1 MNEENDPQSDT
12 TGNKELD
19 QLLDAA
25 IEHGASDLHISP
37 DIPPTLRVDGELA
50 PLDYDVLT
58 KQKAEEISLSLLKEG
73 QDMLLKEG
81 KKEIDLS
88 FGYRDFRYRVNV
100 YHRQGGI
107 CAAIRLLPGVIKE
120 LHDLGAPSSVEKFTE
135 HSQGLVV
142 ISGPTGHGKSTTIAS
157 MIDLINRTRHSH
169 IVTVEDPVEFIFE
182 HKKSI
187 VTQRE
192 VGNDTVSFA
201 AALKAVLRE
210 DPDVVFVG
218 EMRDLESIEAAIT
231 IAETGHLVLTT
242 LHTNSAA
249 QTTDRIIDV
258 FPEKQQQQIRSQF
271 ASVLLGVVSQRLIPR
286 VSGGRILAT
295 EVMIAN
301 SAVRAT
307 IRDGKTHQLPNIIQ
321 TSSSEGMISLDSVLA
336 EYVNNGEI
344 TIDNAL
350 TWANDPKALKM
361 LIY

>member
-1 MNEENDPQSDT
+1 MGEAKDS
-12 TGNKELD
+12 TGNSELD
-19 QLLDAA
+19 KLLQAA
-25 IEHGASDLHISP
+25 IEHKASDLHLTNGV
-37 DIPPTLRVDGELA
+37 PPTLRIDGELA
-50 PLDYDVLT
+50 PLDYDPLT
-58 KQKAEEISLSLLKEG
+58 PDKILDLVKGILDENKLALL
-73 QDMLLKEG
+73 QDG

-88 FGYRDFRYRVNV
+88 FGYKGFRLRTNIFLE
-100 YHRQGGI
+100 RGAI
-107 CAAIRLLPGVIKE
+107 SAAFRLLSGEIQE
-120 LHDLGAPSSVEKFTE
+120 LHDLGVPSTVEKFTE
-135 HSQGLVV
+135 HSQGLVI

-157 MIDLINRTRHSH
+157 MIDLVNKHRHSH
-169 IVTVEDPVEFIFE
+169 IVTIEDPIEFIFSN
-182 HKKSI
+182 KKSI
-187 VTQRE
+187 VSQRE

-201 AALKAVLRE
+201 AALKSVLRE

-218 EMRDLESIEAAIT
+218 EMRDLESIEAVIT

-258 FPEKQQQQIRSQF
+258 FPDKQQQQIRSQL
-271 ASVLLGVVSQRLIPR
+271 ASVLLGVVSQRLIPK
-286 VSGGRILAT
+286 VSGGRILAS
-295 EVMIAN
+295 EVMVAN

-321 TSSSEGMISLDSVLA
+321 TASSEGMISLDAVLA

-350 TWANDPKALKM
+350 TWATDPKALKM